1 MKRALI
7 VGAGG
12 FGREVLVWLD
22 DLRRCKGGF
31 EIEGFLDRDPTALGH
46 VDVGLP
52 ILGDPAV
59 FELSKDHILVSAIGD
74 PASKLKLA
82 DALAGRGGRWMSLVH
97 PTAVIGPRCTLG
109 EGCVLCPGAV
119 LTTDVI
125 LGRLVTINVNST
137 VGHDAIIGDGCTL
150 SAHCDVT
157 GHVTLE
163 RCVFMGS
170 HAATIPGI
178 TVGECAKIGAG
189 SIAVRD
195 VAKGN
200 TVFGV
205 PAKVVF
211 ELYR

>member
-82 DALAGRGGRWMSLVH
+82 DALA
-97 PTAVIGPRCTLG
+97 
-109 EGCVLCPGAV
+109 
-119 LTTDVI
+119 
-125 LGRLVTINVNST
+125 
-137 VGHDAIIGDGCTL
+137 
-150 SAHCDVT
+150 HCDVT